1 MRIKSQKIASFAC
14 HESKTNCLKIG
25 PKSGRVLVTGG
36 QDRLVNLW
44 AIGKP
49 TSILVSILTLATLL
63 Q

>member
-1 MRIKSQKIASFAC
+1 MRVKSQKIASFAC
-14 HESKTNCLKIG
+14 HEGKTNCLKIG

-49 TSILVSILTLATLL
+49 TCILVSLISI
-63 Q
+63 